1 MSKFKGYLYGS
12 IAAATYGLVPL
23 FSLPIMAKDVPFD
36 TILCYRFFIASIV
49 IAGVM
54 LYKKISF
61 KVTKKEF
68 TTLSLL
74 GLLFALCAIFLLCSY
89 EYMAAGIATTILFLY
104 PLFVAIIMAV
114 MFKERINKT
123 TWMCMAIAIG
133 GVAMLY
139 LGDGASGTLN
149 TTGIIAIILSGLAY
163 ALYIVTV
170 NKSNVQNMGGLKL
183 TFYSM
188 SIASLLFCIK
198 ALLGEGLQ
206 PLPDSEAYINMVL
219 LGIIPTVI
227 SCVTLVYA
235 VQYIGSTYTA
245 LLGALDPVTAVIVGI
260 IVFSEPFT
268 TNLAIGILM
277 IIGAVTLIILSGSK
291 KSAS

>member
-1 MSKFKGYLYGS
+1 
-12 IAAATYGLVPL
+12 
-23 FSLPIMAKDVPFD
+23 
-36 TILCYRFFIASIV
+36 
-49 IAGVM
+49 
-54 LYKKISF
+54 
-61 KVTKKEF
+61 
-68 TTLSLL
+68 
-74 GLLFALCAIFLLCSY
+74 
-89 EYMAAGIATTILFLY
+89 ATTILFLY

-139 LGDGASGTLN
+139 IGDGASGTLN

-188 SIASLLFCIK
+188 SIASILFCIK

>member
-188 SIASLLFCIK
+188 SIASILFCIK
-198 ALLGEGLQ
+198 ALLG
-206 PLPDSEAYINMVL
+206 
-219 LGIIPTVI
+219 
-227 SCVTLVYA
+227 
-235 VQYIGSTYTA
+235 
-245 LLGALDPVTAVIVGI
+245 
-260 IVFSEPFT
+260 
-268 TNLAIGILM
+268 
-277 IIGAVTLIILSGSK
+277 
-291 KSAS
+291 

>member
-139 LGDGASGTLN
+139 IGDGASGTLN